1 MRQRPRGSWDPR
13 SQEAGSLPQ
22 GTNTRARLVRL
33 QVSASEVPE
42 LVLSL
47 APPPHCCRGPGLKN
61 LRDRKGEERRP
72 QAVSCASHP
81 QTHLTPSRAIP
92 TLPEAAIHMCA
103 FTLEAY
109 TPPARAHVHPAP
121 SGGSLAP
128 ALCSPVALFRGPV
141 LQLNV
146 KVQLRP
152 LRPAHEP
159 ARTPQG
165 GVEGAH
171 PLPHPLPHPETDNH
185 FLGQVGTFKRLVLFS
200 PPKGKPLSAGV

>member
-1 MRQRPRGSWDPR
+1 MSRSQSWSFLWPRPSSLPR
-13 SQEAGSLPQ
+13 SWPQKLARQEGGGKETSGCLLCLPPPDPPHTQPSDTHPHRSCHPHVRFHPRSLP
-22 GTNTRARLVRL
+22 
-33 QVSASEVPE
+33 
-42 LVLSL
+42 
-47 APPPHCCRGPGLKN
+47 
-61 LRDRKGEERRP
+61 
-72 QAVSCASHP
+72 
-81 QTHLTPSRAIP
+81 
-92 TLPEAAIHMCA
+92 
-103 FTLEAY
+103 
-109 TPPARAHVHPAP
+109 PPARTHAHPAP
-121 SGGSLAP
+121 SGASLAP

-141 LQLNV
+141 LQLTV

-200 PPKGKPLSAGV
+200 PPKGKRGHK